1 MGACTLQAD
10 VVVWAQIEYEKP
22 LGFGGARGTAKPG
35 GGLAGN
41 SIPEMQPPVKSA
53 GGFCVWGISGMANT
67 VFILGAGASKRGG
80 APLMMEFLDA
90 AYDLLTVG
98 RISDAEK
105 ESFMAVFEA
114 RSHLQRVHSKSN
126 LDIHNIESVF
136 AAFEMANILKRLG
149 DYTPEQIRELLG
161 AMKTII
167 ASTIEKTLRFP
178 LRGTHA
184 VAPRPYRSFVNLVW
198 NLRHAAVPRQ
208 TVAVI
213 TFNYDM
219 AVDYAFNQLNTP
231 VEYGLEDEPV
241 NNAIP
246 LLKLHGSLNWA
257 WCSECEVV
265 VPCTLPEY
273 FSTWERGYEDMTE
286 SVMISMRNVLTRC
299 AHGKHPVDLEPVIV
313 PPTWYKSDYYG
324 TLSPVWA
331 RAALELS
338 AAENIFVIGYSLPP
352 SDLFFRYLYA
362 LGTVSETVLKHFW
375 VFNPDASVHER
386 FQTLLGL
393 GAQQQFHAF
402 TSTFSDS
409 IQEIEKAFRFDPRIY
424 HEFMH

>member
-1 MGACTLQAD
+1 
-10 VVVWAQIEYEKP
+10 
-22 LGFGGARGTAKPG
+22 
-35 GGLAGN
+35 
-41 SIPEMQPPVKSA
+41 
-53 GGFCVWGISGMANT
+53 
-67 VFILGAGASKRGG
+67 
-80 APLMMEFLDA
+80 MMKFLDV
-90 AYDLLTVG
+90 AYELLTVG

-105 ESFMAVFEA
+105 ESFKAVFEA
-114 RSHLQRVHSKSN
+114 RSHLQQVHSKSN

-136 AAFEMANILKRLG
+136 AAFEMANTLKRLG
-149 DYTPEQIRELLG
+149 DYPPEQIRELPG
-161 AMKTII
+161 AMKTVI
-167 ASTIEKTLRFP
+167 ASTIEKSLRFP

-184 VAPRPYRSFVNLVW
+184 IAPLPYGSFVNLVW

-213 TFNYDM
+213 TFNYDI

-241 NNAIP
+241 DNAIP

-257 WCSECEVV
+257 WCRECEVV
-265 VPCTLPEY
+265 VPCTLPED
-273 FSTWERGYEDMTE
+273 FSKWERGYQGITGPA
-286 SVMISMRNVLTRC
+286 MISMRNVLARC

-331 RAALELS
+331 RAAFELS
-338 AAENIFVIGYSLPP
+338 AAESIFVIGYSLPP

-362 LGTVSETVLKHFW
+362 LGTLSETVLKHFW

-386 FQTLLGL
+386 FQALLGL
-393 GAQQQFHAF
+393 GAQQRFRAS
-402 TSTFSDS
+402 TSSFSNS
-409 IQEIEKAFRFDPRIY
+409 IQEIEKGFRLDQEKY
-424 HEFMH
+424 HEFAH